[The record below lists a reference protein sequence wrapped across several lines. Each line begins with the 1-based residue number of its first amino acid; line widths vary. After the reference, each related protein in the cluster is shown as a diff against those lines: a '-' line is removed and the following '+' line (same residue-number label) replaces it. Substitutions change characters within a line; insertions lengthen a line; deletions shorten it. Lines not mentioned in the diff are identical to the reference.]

1 MSDRNK
7 LFLQIAGFV
16 AVILI
21 LAWAIWATFFRA
33 PGTSLVPGGTAPA
46 VVGQLPGI
54 GPSKG
59 GNIAPEAPP
68 SLLQPEPAPAA
79 AVPDRV
85 ASGGR
90 TRTEALT
97 QDRANFPALASN
109 GFNYYNDGDGRFYRV
124 SPNGGEPVAITDDV
138 FNNVEKVT
146 WAGAGDKAVL
156 EFPDGANIYY
166 NFQTKERATLPKAAR
181 DFSFTVDGDSL
192 GYKYLGEGQ
201 EDRWL
206 VASDPD
212 GSGQQLIQPLINLDD
227 ASNVQ
232 VNWSPEKDI
241 VATYRESTSALGEEV
256 FFLGL
261 NNENFRSLQTNGLGF
276 KGKWSPTGQQMLY
289 SVFSPKTDWNPSLYI
304 AGAELDNI
312 GEGNRSLRLATWP
325 EKCVFA
331 SETLLYCAVPQN
343 LEQGS
348 GLYPELANTVPD
360 VIYKVDL
367 ASNLS
372 TPLAYPESSA
382 GQNFT
387 VENLMMAPDGR
398 DLYFTD
404 RATGRLEKLRLR

>member
-7 LFLQIAGFV
+7 LFLQIIGFV

-21 LAWAIWATFFRA
+21 LAWAIWATFFRT
-33 PGTSLVPGGTAPA
+33 PGTSLIPLASAPA
-46 VVGQLPGI
+46 EPGQLPAI
-54 GPSKG
+54 GAGTG

-68 SLLQPEPAPAA
+68 SLLQPEAPPAA
-79 AVPDRV
+79 VVPDTV

-90 TRTEALT
+90 TRAESLT
-97 QDRANFPALASN
+97 QDRASFPARAGS
-109 GFNYYNDGDGRFYRV
+109 GFNYYNENDGRFYRI

-146 WAGAGDKAVL
+146 WANAGDKAVL

-181 DFSFTVDGDSL
+181 DFAFTPDGGSL

-206 VASDPD
+206 VASAPD
-212 GSGQQLIQPLINLDD
+212 GGGQQLIQPLINLDD

-232 VNWSPEKDI
+232 VNWSPAKDI
-241 VATYRESTSALGEEV
+241 VGTYREPTSALGEEV

-276 KGKWSPTGQQMLY
+276 RGKWSPTGGQMLY
-289 SVFSPKTDWNPSLYI
+289 SVFSPKTDYNPSLYI
-304 AGAELDNI
+304 AGTELDNI
-312 GEGNRSLRLATWP
+312 GANNRSLRLATWP

-331 SETLLYCAVPQN
+331 SETLLYCAVPQS

-367 ASNLS
+367 ESNLS
-372 TPLAYPESSA
+372 ALVAYPESA
-382 GQNFT
+382 GSQTFT
-387 VENLMMAPDGR
+387 IENMMISENGR